1 MQNLLNRFLDYV
13 SFDTRPDENSTS
25 SPSSIAQML
34 FAERLSGELEAIGLT
49 EVTLDANGYVMA
61 TLAANTRSVRPVIGF
76 IAHMDTSPE
85 APSEKI
91 SPKVHKG
98 YKGGDI
104 ILDPEEKIKLS
115 ARDFPE
121 LRQYK
126 GQTIITTDGRTL
138 LGADDKAGVAEI
150 VTAMEYLIAHPSLR
164 HGNIRIAF
172 TPDEEIGRGAD
183 HFDVKAFGADYAYT
197 VDGGG
202 LGELE
207 YENFNAAAATVTIK
221 GRGVHPGTAKGTM
234 INSLMLAKELDGLLP
249 AEERP
254 EFTEGHEGFYH
265 LYDLKGSVEE
275 TVMKYIIRDHDP
287 VKFNNR
293 KKILNDAAALLRK
306 RHRRA
311 EIMLNLKDQYF
322 NMKEIIEANY
332 FIIKDAV
339 RAYRKAGIEPV
350 IKPVRGGTDGAR
362 LSFMGL
368 PCPNLFTGGHNFHGR
383 FEFIPLQSME
393 KAVEVIVNLSLSAK
407 KFKEE
412 ASKKSI

>member
-1 MQNLLNRFLDYV
+1 MHNLLNRFLDYV

-34 FAERLSGELEAIGLT
+34 FAEKLSAELEAIGLS

-61 TLAANTRSVRPVIGF
+61 TLAANTKSVRPVIGF
-76 IAHMDTSPE
+76 ISHMDTSPE
-85 APSEKI
+85 APSDRI
-91 SPKVHKG
+91 SPKVHRG

-104 ILDPEEKIKLS
+104 ILDPEENIRLS
-115 ARDFPE
+115 AKDFPE
-121 LRQYK
+121 LKQYR
-126 GQTIITTDGRTL
+126 GQTIISTDGRTL
-138 LGADDKAGVAEI
+138 LGADDKAGIAEI
-150 VTAMEYLIAHPSLR
+150 VTAMEYLISHPSLR
-164 HGNIRIAF
+164 HGKIRIAF

-234 INSLMLAKELDGLLP
+234 INSLMLAKELDSLLP
-249 AEERP
+249 AAERP

-265 LYDLKGSVEE
+265 LYDIRGSVEE
-275 TVMKYIIRDHDP
+275 TVMKYIVRDHDP
-287 VKFNNR
+287 VKFSNR
-293 KKILNDAAALLRK
+293 KKVLNDAAVLLRK
-306 RHRRA
+306 KYRRA
-311 EIMLNLKDQYF
+311 EIILNMRDQYF

-393 KAVEVIVNLSLSAK
+393 KAVEVIVNLSQSAK

-412 ASKKSI
+412 APINSL

>member
-234 INSLMLAKELDGLLP
+234 INSLMLAKELDSMLP

-275 TVMKYIIRDHDP
+275 TVLKYIVRDHDP
-287 VKFNNR
+287 VKFSNR
-293 KKILNDAAALLRK
+293 KKILNDTVVLLRK
-306 RHRRA
+306 RHRKA
-311 EIMLNLKDQYF
+311 EIILNLRDQYF